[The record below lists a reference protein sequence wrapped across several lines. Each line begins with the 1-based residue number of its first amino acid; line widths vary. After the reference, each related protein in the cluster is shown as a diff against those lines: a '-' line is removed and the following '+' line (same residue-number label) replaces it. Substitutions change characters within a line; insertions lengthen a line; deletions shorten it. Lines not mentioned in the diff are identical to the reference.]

1 MAAITVAVR
10 GIQVTQVVVGA
21 LEVQA
26 TAGEMGMV
34 AALVLGTL
42 LVHLLVVLLV
52 VLSVENLVDQEEL
65 LSVPESVPT

>member
-10 GIQVTQVVVGA
+10 GIQVTPVVVGA

-42 LVHLLVVLLV
+42 LVHLLVVL
-52 VLSVENLVDQEEL
+52 SVENLVDQEEL
-65 LSVPESVPT
+65 LSVPESVPI